1 MSAAGSVKPL
11 AKLVG
16 NPNPTKIVCTI
27 GPATESEEMIGQLI
41 EAGMDVVRLNFS
53 HGDHETHRRSIE
65 RVRKVSR
72 EKGCQIA
79 ILADLQGPKI
89 RLGKLEGGEP
99 VTLIRGETVIIDV
112 EAEVGTSDRLSTTY
126 PELAHDVSAGK
137 RVMIQDGLVELR
149 VLRTTETEVVCEI
162 IHGGSVRQH
171 AGINLPDVR
180 VSSPTMTEKDREDL
194 EFAIEQGADYI
205 ALSFV
210 RSADDIRLI
219 RQEIED
225 LGADIPVVAKLE
237 KPEALE
243 ELEEIVDETDVVMVA
258 RGDLGVETSPA
269 EVPVLQKRIILE
281 CSRQRDPVITATQML
296 ESMTDNPRPTRAE
309 ASDVANAVL
318 DATDAVMLS
327 GETAIGKYPVEA
339 VETMRAIAS
348 VAEKELRSGDA
359 SSAAPLVGMDFLDFA
374 DAVSRAAA
382 ETAELVDAKVIVA
395 FTQSGSTARLVSKC
409 RPRMPIIAA
418 TPLPATARRCS
429 LYWGVQP
436 LLIAMIDDTDDMIED
451 IDRQL
456 RELEICEDGD
466 VIVITAGT
474 PIGERGTTNTM
485 KVHVV
490 GS

>member
-1 MSAAGSVKPL
+1 MGPL

-16 NPNPTKIVCTI
+16 NPNPTKIVCTL
-27 GPATESEEMIGQLI
+27 GPATESEEMIGRLI
-41 EAGMDVVRLNFS
+41 DAGMDVVRLNFS
-53 HGDHETHRRSIE
+53 HGDHQTHRRSFE
-65 RVRKVSR
+65 RVRRVAR
-72 EKGCQIA
+72 EKGCQVA

-89 RLGKLEGGEP
+89 RLGELAGGEP
-99 VTLIRGETVIIDV
+99 VSLKRGETVIIDI
-112 EAEVGTSDRLSTTY
+112 EAEVGTAERLSTTY
-126 PELAHDVSAGK
+126 PELAQDLSAGK
-137 RVMIQDGLVELR
+137 RIMIQDGLAELR
-149 VLRTTETEVVCEI
+149 VLRTTDTEVVCEI
-162 IHGGSVRQH
+162 IHGGRIRPH
-171 AGINLPDVR
+171 AGMNLPDVP
-180 VSSPTMTEKDREDL
+180 VSSPTMTEKDHRDL

-219 RQEIED
+219 KQRIAD
-225 LGADIPVVAKLE
+225 LGADVPVIAKIE
-237 KPEALE
+237 KPEALR
-243 ELEEIVDETDVVMVA
+243 ELEEIVRAADVVMVA
-258 RGDLGVETSPA
+258 RGDLGVETSPG

-296 ESMTDNPRPTRAE
+296 ESMIDNPRPTRAE

-327 GETAIGKYPVEA
+327 GETAIGRHPVEA
-339 VETMRAIAS
+339 VETMRTIAS
-348 VAEKELRSGDA
+348 IAEKELRSGDVGA
-359 SSAAPLVGMDFLDFA
+359 SAPLVGMDFLDFA

-382 ETAELVDAKVIVA
+382 DTAELLDAKVIVA

-436 LLIAMIDDTDDMIED
+436 LLIEPVDDTDEMIHD
-451 IDRQL
+451 VDRQL
-456 RELEICEDGD
+456 RELEICDDGD
-466 VIVITAGT
+466 VVIITAGT
-474 PIGERGTTNTM
+474 PIGRRGTTNTM
-485 KVHVV
+485 KVHLI